1 MANPD
6 IANPAVQIF
15 GRTELQK
22 IATTATAIVTNAADS
37 GKVFKINTL
46 LAANV
51 ATTNVAVTVDVFRG
65 GVATRLVH
73 QIEIPPK
80 SSIVLAAKENPFY
93 LQEGDALRLQASQA
107 NAAEALCSFEEFST

>member
-6 IANPAVQIF
+6 IANPSVQVF

-37 GKVFKINTL
+37 GKVFKINAL
-46 LAANV
+46 VVANV
-51 ATTNVAVTVDVFRG
+51 VAADVAVTVDILRDGVSFRLINQ
-65 GVATRLVH
+65 VAV
-73 QIEIPPK
+73 PSK

-93 LQEGDALRLQASQA
+93 LQEGDALRLQASLA